1 MEWWLIISL
10 LFGGMVLL
18 LLTNLP
24 IAFAFLVV
32 NMVAA
37 YFFLGGVAGLIGIV
51 TGVFTSITTFTL
63 LPVPFFIL
71 MGNSSF
77 IQAWGSTPSMC
88 WINGWADS
96 GADSRSWLS

>member
-10 LFGGMVLL
+10 LFGGMVFL

-37 YFFLGGVAGLIGIV
+37 YFFLGGIPGLIGVV
-51 TGVFTSITTFTL
+51 TGSFHLHYDLHAAPCTL
-63 LPVPFFIL
+63 FHPD
-71 MGNSSF
+71 G
-77 IQAWGSTPSMC
+77 
-88 WINGWADS
+88 
-96 GADSRSWLS
+96 

>member
-32 NMVAA
+32 NMVGGL
-37 YFFLGGVAGLIGIV
+37 FLPGRDPGPCRGSDRGLHLHYDLHPAPRALFHPDG
-51 TGVFTSITTFTL
+51 
-63 LPVPFFIL
+63 
-71 MGNSSF
+71 
-77 IQAWGSTPSMC
+77 
-88 WINGWADS
+88 
-96 GADSRSWLS
+96 